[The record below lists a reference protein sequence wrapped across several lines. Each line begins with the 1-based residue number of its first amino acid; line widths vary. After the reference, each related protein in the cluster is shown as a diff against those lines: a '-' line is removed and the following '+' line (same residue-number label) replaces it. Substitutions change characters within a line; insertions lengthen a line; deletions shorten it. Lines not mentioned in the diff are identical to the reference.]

1 MKEVKNQMMYRAVP
15 LLAVAALCLS
25 GTLAA
30 GVSTV
35 PEKPTS
41 EKKLKW
47 WMPRHEHVKALAAK
61 GGYPVVFIGDS
72 ITHRW
77 EKSGKAVWD
86 ANFAAGDFRA
96 LNLGFSGD
104 NTENVLW
111 RIDNGE
117 LDGLDPKAV
126 VLMIGTNNAGH
137 RKFEEERPLD
147 TVLGVQ
153 AIIERVVKKCPNA
166 KVILLPI
173 FPRGLPDSAARSRNA
188 IVNRAL
194 SLAAK
199 YAWKDKVLW
208 CNFNGRLQDA
218 KGVISKEMFPDL
230 LHPAESGYEIWAEEL
245 KPYLAF
251 ALGKGKRPPESRLS
265 PPEPGKMTV
274 TPTIST
280 RWLRFGAKEN
290 RLARKREE
298 ALAAKGKTLDLVM
311 IGDSITH
318 RWEKAGKEVWE
329 REFAGKSALNLG
341 FGGDT
346 TQNLIFCIRHGGM
359 LDGYSARLITLL
371 IGTNNIW
378 SSSPEDIA
386 DGIKTLLALIREKQP
401 EAKVVLM
408 ALLPRAQIKPRKGS
422 DVAFPKLPKI
432 NELIRPFADGEK
444 VVWLDIGDRLRK
456 DGQPDTSILVDGTH
470 PNAAGYAIWAEELKK
485 ITK

>member
-1 MKEVKNQMMYRAVP
+1 MQFRFF
-15 LLAVAALCLS
+15 VAAVLALGLS
-25 GTLAA
+25 FVLFG
-30 GVSTV
+30 GESTT
-35 PEKPTS
+35 PAKPSS
-41 EKKLKW
+41 EPKLKW
-47 WMPRHEHVKALAAK
+47 WMPRHEHVRALAAK

-86 ANFAAGDFRA
+86 ANFATGDFRA

-126 VLMIGTNNAGH
+126 VLMIGTNNTGH
-137 RKFEEERPLD
+137 RKLEEERPID

-153 AIIERVVKKCPNA
+153 AIIERVIAKCPNT
-166 KVILLPI
+166 KVILHPI
-173 FPRGLPDSAARSRNA
+173 FPRGLPDSVARGRNA
-188 IVNRAL
+188 IVNHAL

-199 YAWKDKVLW
+199 SAWKGKVLW
-208 CNFNGRLQDA
+208 CNFNGRLQDE
-218 KGVISKEMFPDL
+218 KGALSKEMFPDL
-230 LHPAESGYEIWAEEL
+230 LHPAASGYEIWAEEL
-245 KPYLAF
+245 KPYLAY
-251 ALGKGKRPPESRLS
+251 ALGKRKRPPESRLS

-274 TPTIST
+274 TPTLST
-280 RWLRFGAKEN
+280 RWLRFDAKEK
-290 RLARKREE
+290 RLAVKRDE
-298 ALAAKGKTLDLVM
+298 ALALKGATVDLVM

-329 REFAGKSALNLG
+329 KEFAGMRVLDLG
-341 FGGDT
+341 FGGDK
-346 TQNLIFCIRHGGM
+346 TQNLIFCIKHGGM
-359 LDGYSARLITLL
+359 LDGYTARLITLL

-386 DGIKTLLALIREKQP
+386 EGIKTLLALIREKQP

-408 ALLPRAQIKPRKGS
+408 ALLPRVQIKPRKGS
-422 DVAFPKLPKI
+422 EEAFPKLPKI
-432 NELIRPFADGEK
+432 NELIRPLADGEK

-456 DGQPDTSILVDGTH
+456 DGKPDTSILVDGTH
-470 PNAAGYAIWAEELKK
+470 LNAAGYAIWAEELKK
-485 ITK
+485 IAR